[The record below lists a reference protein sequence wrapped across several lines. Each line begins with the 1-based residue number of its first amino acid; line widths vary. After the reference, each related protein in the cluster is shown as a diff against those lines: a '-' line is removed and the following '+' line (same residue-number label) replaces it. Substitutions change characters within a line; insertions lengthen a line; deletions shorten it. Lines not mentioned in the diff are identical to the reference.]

1 MPWLMRTNWSYPS
14 PISQAF
20 SATKQSPRLVQC
32 TNKDEDYTTSH
43 NLLINISTKVFTQL
57 RLYSSVIRET
67 FVSIL
72 LHFLSAY
79 SAFFVQK
86 SLRKEPKPYKTN
98 EKYTYTTHTNPT
110 FETPT
115 QHTSDKQVANFM
127 RISTVVSGVNPM
139 FFSKFAVCTQ

>member
-1 MPWLMRTNWSYPS
+1 MRTNWSYPS

-20 SATKQSPRLVQC
+20 SATKQSPKLVQC
-32 TNKDEDYTTSH
+32 TNKDEDYTINH

-79 SAFFVQK
+79 RVFFLYKNLYKK
-86 SLRKEPKPYKTN
+86 SQN
-98 EKYTYTTHTNPT
+98 HTKQTRN
-110 FETPT
+110 TPT
-115 QHTSDKQVANFM
+115 QPT
-127 RISTVVSGVNPM
+127 P
-139 FFSKFAVCTQ
+139 TQPLKHQPNTPVTNK